1 MTRLSW
7 VTVALVAAG
16 STAFAESQADIASKL
31 NDEGKD
37 AMYAQ
42 NFAAASA
49 KFREAVARV
58 PEPKYFFNLCTSLFQ
73 EGKFDEAVTAC
84 NAVGNNKPTPD
95 LQAKTDKLT
104 GRIKDEAKTQGLE
117 LHPAG
122 GGGGDQNVDG
132 NVPPPSN
139 PVDPANP
146 NGGQQLAP
154 PPANAAIGR
163 PPEQGIYMAVKPDH
177 RYTWSMGAD
186 LLGGGGKIG
195 QDNAYGKGFVGF
207 RLKGDYVLSPKYRFG
222 AQGYIQFSQFGSGS
236 NSGSVQNDLGSLSV
250 IDIGVA
256 AYKHFCMA
264 GIESLCLTPLLG
276 VQASLFAPS
285 HDPGST
291 DGAGTTFYNY
301 SAVGVRA
308 ELNAEFAFG
317 RRQEHVIGA
326 MVGINAYSAVLA
338 GPSYDSD
345 GMGVGLDK
353 GGGAFYIGLGYAY
366 RFNTPLGGAAFVT
379 LE

>member
-7 VTVALVAAG
+7 VSVALMATAA
-16 STAFAESQADIASKL
+16 TAYAESQADIASKL

-42 NFAAASA
+42 NYGQASA

-84 NAVGNNKPTPD
+84 NAVGNNKPTAD
-95 LQAKTDKLT
+95 LQAKTDKLI

-122 GGGGDQNVDG
+122 GGGGDT
-132 NVPPPSN
+132 NVPPSPDGTPPPPTPTN
-139 PVDPANP
+139 PDGTTAPLP
-146 NGGQQLAP
+146 P
-154 PPANAAIGR
+154 PPADAAVGKA
-163 PPEQGIYMAVKPDH
+163 PEQALYMAVKPEH
-177 RYTWSMGAD
+177 HYTWSLGAD
-186 LLGGGGKIG
+186 ILGGGGKIG
-195 QDNAYGKGFVGF
+195 ADNAYGKTFVGV
-207 RLKGDYVLSPKYRFG
+207 RLKGDYVLNSAQRIG
-222 AQGYIQFSQFGSGS
+222 VQGYLQFSQFGSNTDAYG
-236 NSGSVQNDLGSLSV
+236 NLQI

-256 AYKHFCMA
+256 AYKHFCA
-264 GIESLCLTPLLG
+264 PGVPYLCLTPLIG
-276 VQASLFAPS
+276 IQASLFAPS
-285 HDPGST
+285 HDPNST
-291 DGAGTTFYNY
+291 DGEGTTFYNY
-301 SAVGVRA
+301 SAFGARA

-317 RRQEHVIGA
+317 RRQENVIGV
-326 MVGINAYSAVLA
+326 MVGLNAYTKVLA
-338 GPSYDSD
+338 GPSGDTD
-345 GMGVGLDK
+345 GMAVGLDS
-353 GGGAFYIGLGYAY
+353 GGAAFYIGLGYAY